1 MLWPWSPPGRLGR
14 RRLYDREESQREEG
28 EAVQELLVPLG
39 NSSCRTGVLKSLAG
53 WGLLVLRGDG
63 WDKGGVG

>member
-14 RRLYDREESQREEG
+14 RRLYNREESQREEG
-28 EAVQELLVPLG
+28 EAVQELLVPLR
-39 NSSCRTGVLKSLAG
+39 NSSRRTGVINSLAG